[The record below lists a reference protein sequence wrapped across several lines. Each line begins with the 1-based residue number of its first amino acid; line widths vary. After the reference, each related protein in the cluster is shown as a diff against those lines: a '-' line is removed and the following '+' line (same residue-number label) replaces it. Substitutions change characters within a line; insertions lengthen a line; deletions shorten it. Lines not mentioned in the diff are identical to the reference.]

1 MCFFQENADH
11 ISKAQTFGAL
21 FILLNTF
28 WNYLNYGLLECII
41 KVKGDGKLQDKVYR
55 YSIDA
60 EVFQR
65 LTKLHVFWAMD
76 PSLHISLDENPC
88 NPSEF
93 KTIITELSITPEST
107 LKDIEAIRL
116 RVTRE
121 FRLPMFALILAKVER
136 GSVKVTWYVH
146 RSAVSL
152 LLNGLTKELL
162 EELHITSVRIIEDD
176 KEDDCTTQ
184 QG

>member
-1 MCFFQENADH
+1 MCFFQDNADC

-76 PSLHISLDENPC
+76 PRLHISLDENPC

-136 GSVKVTWYVH
+136 GSVIVTWYVH
-146 RSAVSL
+146 RSVVSL

-162 EELHITSVRIIEDD
+162 EELHITSVRIVEDD